1 MEFQTRVLIVCC
13 NRLLRESIARIVNKR
28 KDFEAVV
35 SQTTSL
41 GLQQE
46 FAESKRGVVVC
57 DSMQP
62 VVEAGLC
69 QQPSRIKLVLVAM
82 DDSPESFIA
91 AVKQGALGYVLREAS
106 AAEVSSAIRAVA
118 AGEAVC
124 PAKFTRLLFE
134 AVAGQ
139 PSEPATSTDSE
150 RPRLTRREQELIPLI
165 GRGLTNKEIANMLN
179 VSEQTVKSHVH
190 RLLRKMRVEDRHS
203 VGRSYSLNSR
213 VANPF
218 SI

>member
-1 MEFQTRVLIVCC
+1 VEFQTRVLIVCC

-35 SQTTSL
+35 SQTASQA
-41 GLQQE
+41 LQE
-46 FAESKRGVVVC
+46 EIAESRRGVVVC
-57 DSMQP
+57 DSIQP
-62 VVEAGLC
+62 VAEAGLC

-82 DDSPESFIA
+82 DDNPETFIA
-91 AVKQGALGYVLREAS
+91 AVRQGALGYVLREAS

-139 PSEPATSTDSE
+139 PSEPPANADPE
-150 RPRLTRREQELIPLI
+150 RPRLTRREQELVPLI
-165 GRGLTNKEIANMLN
+165 GRGLTNKEIASLLN

-190 RLLRKMRVEDRHS
+190 RLLRKMRAEDRHS
-203 VGRSYSLNSR
+203 VGRSSNQSSHA
-213 VANPF
+213 ANPF